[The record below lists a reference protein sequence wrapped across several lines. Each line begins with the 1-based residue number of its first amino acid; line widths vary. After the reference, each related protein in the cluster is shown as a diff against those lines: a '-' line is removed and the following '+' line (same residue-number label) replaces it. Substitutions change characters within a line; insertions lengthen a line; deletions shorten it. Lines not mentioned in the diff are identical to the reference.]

1 LVDKENLPE
10 GDYVILTVTDNGIGI
25 SETDKEKIFEPFYT
39 KKNMGRSGTGLGMT
53 VVWGTVKDHKGYI
66 DIQSKVGR
74 GTRFAL
80 YFPATRA
87 VLPKIDDRLPL
98 EAYMGKGESI
108 LVVDDLKDQRDLA
121 SRMLQKLNYFVNT
134 VDSGEKA
141 VEYLTHNK
149 VDLVLLDMMMDPGI
163 DGLETFRRMRL
174 INPAQRAIIF
184 SGYSET
190 ERIKEAEQLGVGT
203 FIRKPFL
210 IEKIGLAVKNEIT
223 KH

>member
-1 LVDKENLPE
+1 
-10 GDYVILTVTDNGIGI
+10 
-25 SETDKEKIFEPFYT
+25 
-39 KKNMGRSGTGLGMT
+39 MGRSGTGLGMT

-74 GTRFAL
+74 GTRFVL
-80 YFPATRA
+80 YFPATRE
-87 VLPKIDDRLPL
+87 VLPKINDQLPL

-108 LVVDDLKDQRDLA
+108 LVVDDLKDQRDLT
-121 SRMLQKLNYFVNT
+121 SRMLQKLNYSVNT

-141 VEYLTHNK
+141 VEYLINNK

-210 IEKIGLAVKNEIT
+210 IEKIGLAVKNEII

>member
-1 LVDKENLPE
+1 
-10 GDYVILTVTDNGIGI
+10 
-25 SETDKEKIFEPFYT
+25 
-39 KKNMGRSGTGLGMT
+39 
-53 VVWGTVKDHKGYI
+53 
-66 DIQSKVGR
+66 
-74 GTRFAL
+74 
-80 YFPATRA
+80 
-87 VLPKIDDRLPL
+87 
-98 EAYMGKGESI
+98 
-108 LVVDDLKDQRDLA
+108 
-121 SRMLQKLNYFVNT
+121 